1 MSENKIVSFLRRF
14 WRKCTAICSIC
25 TSCTLDGGSSRYG
38 SEEVE
43 RTCRSSKW
51 LCIYTKS
58 DVRNLLFCF
67 HSFTLCYIFMI
78 YFVFFISWPVFLHN
92 CFHFIYLF
100 CLLSLYTPILL
111 DVLILI
117 STTTIYHYNILRPW
131 THLTNFMLKKVI
143 NLQFMRIRSKLI
155 SMNNFLFH
163 KFFIFSSTSSDLVIP
178 ASVWSWRRNFP
189 KRLLL
194 SKNRIDWFIMVRTST

>member
-1 MSENKIVSFLRRF
+1 MQIEQIAVHLHQERRKKLTILF
-14 WRKCTAICSIC
+14 S
-25 TSCTLDGGSSRYG
+25 L
-38 SEEVE
+38 
-43 RTCRSSKW
+43 
-51 LCIYTKS
+51 IYIMLHFY
-58 DVRNLLFCF
+58 DL
-67 HSFTLCYIFMI
+67 HH
-78 YFVFFISWPVFLHN
+78 FVFFISWPVFLHN

-131 THLTNFMLKKVI
+131 THLTNFMSKKVI
-143 NLQFMRIRSKLI
+143 NLKCMRIRSILI

-163 KFFIFSSTSSDLVIP
+163 KFFIFSSISSDLVIL
-178 ASVWSWRRNFP
+178 ASVWSWRKNFP